1 MGYLTIK
8 LQNSTWYK
16 CLNLSL
22 TGSCTYVCTYVC
34 TYIHTFVQKD
44 VHSHTRTHVRKTQKL
59 YALSI
64 IQCGGIKTLT
74 FVDTDADANANANAD
89 AKGSTIALRESCS
102 GELIKMKM
110 SATFVISAFMVFN
123 KGKVK
128 SPKISYKYTFIGQ
141 IEKIS

>member
-1 MGYLTIK
+1 M
-8 LQNSTWYK
+8 
-16 CLNLSL
+16 
-22 TGSCTYVCTYVC
+22 YVCTYV
-34 TYIHTFVQKD
+34 HTFVQD
-44 VHSHTRTHVRKTQKL
+44 VHSHTRTRVRTTQKL
-59 YALSI
+59 YALVI

-74 FVDTDADANANANAD
+74 FVDTDADA
-89 AKGSTIALRESCS
+89 KGSMIALRESCS

-110 SATFVISAFMVFN
+110 SATFVISAFRVFN